1 MDPDAG
7 FAQRG
12 PCGGSRRHFV
22 ATAALWPVSMLAA
35 AQALPERRFQVS
47 AFDGVQIEIPADVR
61 IQPANSHTV
70 VAKAE
75 PGVLQALRIE
85 VVAGLLKITAGGY
98 QTRRPVELSIGYV
111 DLNRI
116 LALTAGTVRLLGPSA
131 SRLHLV
137 ADGAAS
143 FSGEGLNVGT
153 LLVDIPGAGSVK
165 LAGKAKRQQISLS
178 GTGEYLGFEV
188 RSDDVVV
195 NLSGAG
201 DAEVSAL
208 VSLKVSLDGAGN
220 VRYRGRAK
228 VTRQGDG
235 AGGVEMVG
243 TVGL

>member
-1 MDPDAG
+1 
-7 FAQRG
+7 
-12 PCGGSRRHFV
+12 
-22 ATAALWPVSMLAA
+22 
-35 AQALPERRFQVS
+35 
-47 AFDGVQIEIPADVR
+47 
-61 IQPANSHTV
+61 
-70 VAKAE
+70 
-75 PGVLQALRIE
+75 
-85 VVAGLLKITAGGY
+85 
-98 QTRRPVELSIGYV
+98 
-111 DLNRI
+111 
-116 LALTAGTVRLLGPSA
+116 
-131 SRLHLV
+131 
-137 ADGAAS
+137 
-143 FSGEGLNVGT
+143 
-153 LLVDIPGAGSVK
+153 LVDIPGAGSVK